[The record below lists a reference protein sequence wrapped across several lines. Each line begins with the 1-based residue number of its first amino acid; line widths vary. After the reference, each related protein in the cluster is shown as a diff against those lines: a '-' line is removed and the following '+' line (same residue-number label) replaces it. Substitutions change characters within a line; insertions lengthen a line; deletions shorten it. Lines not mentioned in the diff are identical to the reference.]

1 MWGNRSHFTAYH
13 IILTSPE
20 QISIYATAGRRY
32 MLRTDGFMS
41 IHANYDGGGWV
52 TKPWIFTGKKLVRN
66 SSKPR
71 LSEPLGIAS
80 PVLQGDVVIAVRLEH
95 RVHHVGSL
103 LGLSFEQGIGGFH
116 WIAP

>member
-41 IHANYDGGGWV
+41 IHASDDGGGWV

-71 LSEPLGIAS
+71 LS
-80 PVLQGDVVIAVRLEH
+80 
-95 RVHHVGSL
+95 
-103 LGLSFEQGIGGFH
+103 
-116 WIAP
+116 